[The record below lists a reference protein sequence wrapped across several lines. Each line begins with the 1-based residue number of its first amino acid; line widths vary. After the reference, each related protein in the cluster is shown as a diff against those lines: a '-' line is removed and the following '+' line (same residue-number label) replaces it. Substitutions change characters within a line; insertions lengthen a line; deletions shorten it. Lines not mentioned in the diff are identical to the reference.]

1 MSVIRPVSGST
12 TVDRCLAGPGGV
24 DASDG
29 GVTVTVSC
37 PEGGV
42 AKTHWTKRRR
52 RTAQME
58 SAGAGWG
65 RRPRPIRCR
74 DMVGKRVA
82 ATCEAREGVIPRE
95 RPITKPRLPPPA
107 APFGLFRGSYLGFQ
121 N

>member
-29 GVTVTVSC
+29 GVTLTVSC

-42 AKTHWTKRRR
+42 AKTHWTERRR

-58 SAGAGWG
+58 SAGVDRG
-65 RRPRPIRCR
+65 RRPRPIPCR
-74 DMVGKRVA
+74 NMVGERVA

-95 RPITKPRLPPPA
+95 RARTKPRLPPPS
-107 APFGLFRGSYLGFQ
+107 APYWALPRLVSG

>member
-29 GVTVTVSC
+29 GVVVTVSC
-37 PEGGV
+37 PEGV

>member
-1 MSVIRPVSGST
+1 
-12 TVDRCLAGPGGV
+12 
-24 DASDG
+24 
-29 GVTVTVSC
+29 
-37 PEGGV
+37 
-42 AKTHWTKRRR
+42 
-52 RTAQME
+52 ME